1 MSRSIIIDH
10 KANVKPRI
18 FVKEVLPFPLL
29 QSGRRSKSPYYEE
42 PASEREEWW
51 RSTLKVICDLYIVV
65 SLTALILSRLKVISP
80 EVKSPRS
87 LESILKCL
95 FVVL

>member
-10 KANVKPRI
+10 KANIKPRI

-42 PASEREEWW
+42 PVSEREEWW
-51 RSTLKVICDLYIVV
+51 RSTLKVTCDLYSSKLNCFTI
-65 SLTALILSRLKVISP
+65 KSP
-80 EVKSPRS
+80 ESHLS
-87 LESILKCL
+87 GS
-95 FVVL
+95 